1 MRISDWSSD
10 VCSSD
15 LHDLELAPDHAVERA
30 RVALDVDALD
40 EDLGTLLDI
49 VDDIDGEVVAV
60 ALHARPDVDEGIAE
74 VADGIGQGL
83 DGRVHLA
90 GVIPL
95 AFLRRHLAAPHL
107 GIAIAQSRLR
117 SDERRVGKECGSMCR
132 SRWAPCN

>member
-74 VADGIGQGL
+74 VADGIGQRL

-95 AFLRRHLAAPHL
+95 AFLRRHLAAQHL
-107 GIAIAQSRLR
+107 RLEIAPPRLQPDLADAVAR
-117 SDERRVGKECGSMCR
+117 ALFHRARKDAV
-132 SRWAPCN
+132 